1 MDVRWLMVV
10 VCLTGDVTAQLIG
23 CPLQWESYGDSCYQF
38 VYSTVMTYEEA
49 ASACWIQGSALVSVN
64 DGAEFRFIQEFLGSH
79 VQDKD
84 THWYTSGRYVSGVV
98 TWGGDGTS
106 TNNTRDDSYWI
117 LPRYYA
123 YTYFGNRLV
132 YSFSLSRSQFAWSVV
147 IGYDPY
153 NYICEIP
160 RREVGRIIQQH
171 RGFAFGYGNLSYNE
185 VPKGPKFMNLP
196 QNEVITD
203 SILPLLMDCLA
214 SGTPQP
220 SYKWYIMNPQMGNN
234 SKENYTELTTGGG
247 SKLTL
252 SNGRLTVTKPEERAD
267 TGTYVCEATNSQGSI
282 LSPPIEISFGYLDQF
297 SPNQVGFVQ
306 ALLMKGTF
314 INCNAPSAKPALSY
328 QWYKDDIRN
337 FVRPE
342 LNKYFFISDNGN
354 LYFSEVQETDRGNY
368 YCVVTLI
375 PRVNEILISHQPVS
389 RSSRPIEL
397 RIIGNP
403 SLDYGPIIHPDFIA
417 VFPKPPIVGHNVRL
431 ECFAY
436 GRLPMQYSWSRA
448 NGRQF
453 PAGTYFMYENR
464 VLIIPKAQ
472 FDATGNYTCHVQ
484 KRTGTQ
490 ATDTRSFFL
499 TLEAYPYFVFPLHD
513 MHADVN
519 SELTWRCEARAIPAA
534 TYTWYKN
541 SKRLQHVPG
550 QVEIRRNVLYIRSLD
565 KSRDEG
571 MYQCEAAN
579 AHGTNKTS
587 AELRVLSFPPN
598 FNRRPLPR
606 TAQAAEG
613 GNLTLHCLPDAAPQA
628 DITWSQ
634 NGGQINPDGRREVF
648 WDGSLRVTQV
658 SGGDAGTYT
667 CQASNIYGEAHS
679 NTAVTVLPG
688 IRWQTKPT
696 NRNGNV
702 NTTVFLFC
710 EASYDVTKYDLTYIW
725 KFNGRNINT
734 THDFFYQIG
743 GRQNVPGLYIR
754 NAQYW
759 HTGAYECV
767 AQTVLIAISA
777 SAFVNILG
785 PPSQPAGVFVVG
797 NPGGPPVN
805 SPGSQT
811 QNASSIARVMWT
823 WNPAAEHGFPAIF
836 FHIEARSE
844 LGGVWEYIAYDVPT
858 QMTVTDVEMRH
869 FYDVYDILPYNSYQ
883 FRVRAACQVGTGPPS
898 RPSSYFKV
906 PMAPPRVAPSYV
918 TGGNG
923 SVGLLTIKWEP
934 LRRDQEGGPD
944 FGYRV
949 FWQRKG
955 DSRKIFAE
963 ADVGRK
969 TQHSV
974 TVGLDNFYL
983 PYSVKVQAYNRMGDG
998 PLSDLTTVYSAEAMP
1013 PTRPSKL
1020 QYLPINGTAVTV
1032 TWNQVPSTREAAG
1045 GVVLGYQIDYQDA
1058 YNPNGQ
1064 KNRVFVYCT
1073 CGQGNIVG
1081 LDPNSHY
1088 WVNVEVFNSAGRS
1101 VPSEKYLV
1109 ETYES
1114 PASRYPQFVEV
1125 LPDTEHSA
1133 RVKWRGVNILQNEG
1147 TLYGYKLMYWPVSDD
1162 LRTANF
1168 TEVGIVNEAVING
1181 LQTDII
1187 YRLRVM
1193 AVNRGGDGRK
1203 SPTLYF
1209 SIIKGGG
1216 INLNR
1221 ANFDPTT
1228 SEILFLSSASSI
1240 SAHILLT
1247 MVTVLACVCKW
1258 TL

>member
-1 MDVRWLMVV
+1 MRETRCMDAGDEVYGCGRRVLWLRETRCMDAGDAVYECGRRGV
-10 VCLTGDVTAQLIG
+10 WMRETRCLNSGDALYGCGRLGVLMRETRCMDAGDAVYGCRRRGVWMRETRCLNAGDALYRCGRRGVWMRETRTVTPWCTTQL
-23 CPLQWESYGDSCYQF
+23 LHQNSMNMMYN
-38 VYSTVMTYEEA
+38 
-49 ASACWIQGSALVSVN
+49 IQGSALVSVN

-648 WDGSLRVTQV
+648 WDGSLR
-658 SGGDAGTYT
+658 
-667 CQASNIYGEAHS
+667 
-679 NTAVTVLPG
+679 
-688 IRWQTKPT
+688 
-696 NRNGNV
+696 
-702 NTTVFLFC
+702 
-710 EASYDVTKYDLTYIW
+710 
-725 KFNGRNINT
+725 
-734 THDFFYQIG
+734 G

-998 PLSDLTTVYSAEAMP
+998 PLSDLTTVYSAEA
-1013 PTRPSKL
+1013 T
-1020 QYLPINGTAVTV
+1020 
-1032 TWNQVPSTREAAG
+1032 
-1045 GVVLGYQIDYQDA
+1045 
-1058 YNPNGQ
+1058 
-1064 KNRVFVYCT
+1064 
-1073 CGQGNIVG
+1073 
-1081 LDPNSHY
+1081 
-1088 WVNVEVFNSAGRS
+1088 
-1101 VPSEKYLV
+1101 
-1109 ETYES
+1109 
-1114 PASRYPQFVEV
+1114 ASRYPQFVEV